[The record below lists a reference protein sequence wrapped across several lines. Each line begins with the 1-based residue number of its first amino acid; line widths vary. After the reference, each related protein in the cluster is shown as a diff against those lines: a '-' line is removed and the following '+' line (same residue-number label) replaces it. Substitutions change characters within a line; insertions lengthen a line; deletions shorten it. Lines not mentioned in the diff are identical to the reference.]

1 MSGSLGA
8 CSPAARGV
16 SSAAMNPSRIFLSQ
30 EALDSWIGEGRAD
43 IQGDVLIDKVGDRR
57 FQLLEGVRFLS
68 EVSGGADTEQLVG
81 RVKDLVQLA
90 AMGGEYMSDSV
101 VLGEL
106 AYEVQ
111 PGFVGRPVAPSAPAE
126 RDRATT
132 PPPAEVPATPETQK
146 QQRQTILALQ
156 AFFLNN
162 VK

>member
-1 MSGSLGA
+1 MSGSVGA
-8 CSPAARGV
+8 CSPAAREV

-43 IQGDVLIDKVGDRR
+43 IQGDVLIDKVGSRR

-68 EVSGGADTEQLVG
+68 EVSGGDDAEGLVG

-111 PGFVGRPVAPSAPAE
+111 PGFVGRPMAKTARSE
-126 RDRATT
+126 RATT
-132 PPPAEVPATPETQK
+132 PPPTEVPATPESQK

>member
-1 MSGSLGA
+1 
-8 CSPAARGV
+8 
-16 SSAAMNPSRIFLSQ
+16 MNPSRIFLSQ

-43 IQGDVLIDKVGDRR
+43 IQGDVLVDKTGDRR
-57 FQLLEGVRFLS
+57 FQLREGVRFLA
-68 EVSGGADTEQLVG
+68 EVTGGEDAGNLVG
-81 RVKDLVQLA
+81 AVKDLEQLG

-111 PGFVGRPVAPSAPAE
+111 PGFVGRPIAAAARAE
-126 RDRATT
+126 ATKEIVL
-132 PPPAEVPATPETQK
+132 PPEEAKPNPESQK
-146 QQRQTILALQ
+146 QQRQTIMALQ

>member
-1 MSGSLGA
+1 MS
-8 CSPAARGV
+8 
-16 SSAAMNPSRIFLSQ
+16 PSRIFLSQ
-30 EALDSWIGEGRAD
+30 EALDTWIGEGRAD
-43 IQGDVLIDKVGDRR
+43 IQGDVLIDKVGNRR

-68 EVSGGADTEQLVG
+68 EVSGGDDAEGLVG

-111 PGFVGRPVAPSAPAE
+111 PGFVGRPVAQVARSE
-126 RDRATT
+126 RATT
-132 PPPAEVPATPETQK
+132 PPPTEVPATPETQK

>member
-1 MSGSLGA
+1 
-8 CSPAARGV
+8 
-16 SSAAMNPSRIFLSQ
+16 MNPSRIFLSQ
-30 EALDSWIGEGRAD
+30 EALDSWISEGRAD
-43 IQGDVLIDKVGDRR
+43 IQGDVLIDKVGGRR

-68 EVSGGADTEQLVG
+68 EVSGGEDAEALVG
-81 RVKDLVQLA
+81 RVKDLGQLA

-111 PGFVGRPVAPSAPAE
+111 PGFVGRPVAKTARSE
-126 RDRATT
+126 RATT
-132 PPPAEVPATPETQK
+132 PPPVEAPSTPETQK